1 MKKAL
6 IVGCGYV
13 GTKLAKNLFAA
24 GISVTGVRR
33 DTSVLPQEVQGIS
46 HDVSQ
51 PTSLVLPKDTDTVFY
66 CVAPSEH
73 SEKAYRETYIS
84 GLQNTLRTC
93 EAAKISRF
101 IFVSSSAVYHQ
112 NDGSWVEETSST
124 QPIEFNGKV
133 MLEAESLVQ
142 AAKLKSVCVRF
153 SGIYGPGR
161 THFIEAVKTGKHGLI
176 GTEHYSNRTHRDDCA
191 GILQHVATIS
201 APQALYLGSDNEP
214 TLWDEFVNYLATK
227 LGVIASKSLLHP
239 RSNSKRCLNDR
250 ITRSG
255 YIFKYPTYRE
265 GYEALLKGQST
276 SK

>member
-33 DTSVLPQEVQGIS
+33 DTSVLPQEVPGIS
-46 HDVSQ
+46 HDVSKS
-51 PTSLVLPKDTDTVFY
+51 TSLVLPKDTDTIFY
-66 CVAPSEH
+66 CVSPSEH
-73 SEKAYRETYIS
+73 SERAYRDTYIA

-101 IFVSSSAVYHQ
+101 VFVSSSAVYHQ
-112 NDGSWVEETSST
+112 NDGSWVDETSIT
-124 QPIEFNGKV
+124 TPIEFNGKV

-142 AAKLKSVCVRF
+142 SAKLKSVIVRF

-161 THFIEAVKTGKHGLI
+161 VHFIEAAKSGKHGLI
-176 GTEHYSNRTHRDDCA
+176 GVEHYSNRIHRDDCA
-191 GILQHVATIS
+191 GILQHVATINT
-201 APQALYLGSDNEP
+201 PQALYLGSDNEP
-214 TLWDEFVNYLATK
+214 TLWDEFVNYLARKLDIAVTK
-227 LGVIASKSLLHP
+227 SQHRP
-239 RSNSKRCLNDR
+239 RSNNKRCLNER

-255 YIFKYPTYRE
+255 YTFKYPTYRE
-265 GYEALLKGQST
+265 GYEALLKAA
-276 SK
+276 K